1 MVRRPPCTAAIT
13 SALRR
18 ATQRTVLAGGRLT
31 GVSTL
36 PSGPR
41 TACLAIRCFIWAL
54 TLLKRPA
61 RSHATPTP
69 LKSGQQKGA
78 GFSQLLRKTFS
89 ILAGFRRC
97 SLLDLLFRLQHGRI
111 VRRRGLAFAA
121 FGGADNVIAAREGGR
136 VAGRKRV
143 RHLGVDLFFL
153 GLGR

>member
-41 TACLAIRCFIWAL
+41 TACLAIACLIWAL

-61 RSHATPTP
+61 HTHATPAP
-69 LKSGQQKGA
+69 LKSGQQTGA
-78 GFSQLLRKTFS
+78 GFSKLFEKTFS
-89 ILAGFRRC
+89 ILSGFCRC
-97 SLLDLLFRLQHGRI
+97 SLLDLLFGLQ
-111 VRRRGLAFAA
+111 
-121 FGGADNVIAAREGGR
+121 
-136 VAGRKRV
+136 
-143 RHLGVDLFFL
+143 
-153 GLGR
+153 